1 MTVENV
7 EWLKNQNKIESYRE
21 QKQGIIDDLRLC
33 INYTPN
39 GDNDLL
45 CFMEQYLKAEIRDRS
60 RLLEQ
65 IKHCIN
71 GEEYENPFLAYN
83 HYDERHI
90 EEFDHILNEYID
102 KISLSKGKTEEVSE
116 LIEDTVSKING
127 LNNLCRGQ
135 LIDAWRNER
144 LTEYIITV
152 SQYAG
157 FQNAKGII
165 EEKKQW

>member
-1 MTVENV
+1 VAIEIT
-7 EWLKNQNKIESYRE
+7 EWLKRKNKIESYRE
-21 QKQGIIDDLRLC
+21 QKQGIIDDLRVC
-33 INYTPN
+33 ITYTPN
-39 GDNDLL
+39 RDNDLL
-45 CFMEQYLKAEIRDRS
+45 CFMEQYLKAEIKDRL

-65 IKHCIN
+65 IKYCIN

-90 EEFDHILNEYID
+90 EELDRILNEYID
-102 KISLSKGKTEEVSE
+102 QLKLSDGDYTKVSIS
-116 LIEDTVSKING
+116 IENTISKINK
-127 LNNLCRGQ
+127 LHNTCHGQ

-157 FQNAKGII
+157 LQNSKDII
-165 EEKKQW
+165 PTKKQW

>member
-1 MTVENV
+1 MTIEIT
-7 EWLKNQNKIESYRE
+7 EWLKRKNKIESYRE
-21 QKQGIIDDLRLC
+21 QKQGIIDDLRVC
-33 INYTPN
+33 ITYSSNR
-39 GDNDLL
+39 DNDLL
-45 CFMEQYLKAEIRDRS
+45 CFMEQYLKAEKKNRP

-90 EEFDHILNEYID
+90 EEFDHILNDYIGQL
-102 KISLSKGKTEEVSE
+102 KLSGGESTQVSSV
-116 LIEDTVSKING
+116 IETTISKINT
-127 LNNLCRGQ
+127 LHDICCGQ
-135 LIDAWRNER
+135 LIDNWRNER

-157 FQNAKGII
+157 FQNAKDII
-165 EEKKQW
+165 QTKKQW